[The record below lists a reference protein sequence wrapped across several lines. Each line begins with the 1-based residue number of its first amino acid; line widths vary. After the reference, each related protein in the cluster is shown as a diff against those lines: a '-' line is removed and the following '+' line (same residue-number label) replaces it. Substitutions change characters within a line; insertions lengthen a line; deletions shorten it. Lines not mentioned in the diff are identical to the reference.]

1 MLKGLKYL
9 FLTMLQKFPQIL
21 RTASYLAETNVE
33 LERRRYI
40 SCISLNLALYLIS
53 IVAIKR

>member
-1 MLKGLKYL
+1 
-9 FLTMLQKFPQIL
+9 MLQKFPQIL
-21 RTASYLAETNVE
+21 RTASYLTEINVE
-33 LERRRYI
+33 LEWRMYI